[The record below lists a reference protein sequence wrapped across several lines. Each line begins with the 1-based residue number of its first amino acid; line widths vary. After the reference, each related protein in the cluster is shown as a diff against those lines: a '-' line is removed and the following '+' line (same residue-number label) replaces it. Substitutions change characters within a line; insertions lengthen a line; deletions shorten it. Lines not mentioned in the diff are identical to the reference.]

1 MALDLRHSV
10 RKQIDLLKKD
20 LASATERVN
29 TLNDEIKRHEIIYDM
44 LVGNDQPSPRRGRPR
59 GPQKRG
65 PSGSMID
72 WNSIFQS
79 LPKEFTLDT
88 IGANETAREKPRA
101 YLRQVVV
108 RWSKEGR
115 ISRTGRGQYRKA

>member
-1 MALDLRHSV
+1 MALDLRDSV
-10 RKQIDLLKKD
+10 RKQIDLFKKE
-20 LASATERVN
+20 LAAATERVDN
-29 TLNDEIKRHEIIYDM
+29 LKDEIKRYEVIHEM
-44 LVGNDQPSPRRGRPR
+44 LAGDDKPAPRRGRPR

-72 WNSIFQS
+72 WNAIFET
-79 LPKEFTLDT
+79 LPNEFNLDT
-88 IGANETAREKPRA
+88 IGANETAQEKPRA

-115 ISRTGRGQYRKA
+115 ISRVGRGQYRKA

>member
-1 MALDLRHSV
+1 MALDLRDSV
-10 RKQIDLLKKD
+10 RKQIDLLKKE

-29 TLNDEIKRHEIIYDM
+29 SLNDEIKRHEVIYDM
-44 LVGNDQPSPRRGRPR
+44 LAGDAKPTARRGRPR

-72 WNSIFQS
+72 WNAIFAT
-79 LPKEFTLDT
+79 LPNDFTLDT

>member
-1 MALDLRHSV
+1 MALDLRDSV
-10 RKQIDLLKKD
+10 RKQIDLLKKE
-20 LASATERVN
+20 LTSATERVN
-29 TLNDEIKRHEIIYDM
+29 SLNDEIKRHEVIYEM
-44 LVGNDQPSPRRGRPR
+44 LAGNDKPAPRRGRPR
-59 GPQKRG
+59 GSQKRG

-72 WNSIFQS
+72 WNSIFNT
-79 LPKEFTLDT
+79 LPNEFTLDT

-115 ISRTGRGQYRKA
+115 IKRTGRGRYQKA